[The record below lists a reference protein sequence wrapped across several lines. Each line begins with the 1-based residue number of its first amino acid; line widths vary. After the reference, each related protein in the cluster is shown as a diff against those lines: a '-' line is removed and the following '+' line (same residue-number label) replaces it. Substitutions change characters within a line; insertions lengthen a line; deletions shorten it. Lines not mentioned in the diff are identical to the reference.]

1 MRRRKNLIKALT
13 RSDGN
18 LTEDSVEMQH
28 MTSDFYKTLYT
39 SEGVQ
44 NMDQV
49 LDHVPQKVN
58 AEMNAMLTAPYDPN
72 EVKNLKFLCSR
83 CFLLKHRA

>member
-1 MRRRKNLIKALT
+1 
-13 RSDGN
+13 
-18 LTEDSVEMQH
+18 MQH
-28 MTSDFYKTLYT
+28 VTSDFYKTLYT

-58 AEMNAMLTAPYDPN
+58 AEMNAMLKAPYDPN
-72 EVKNLKFLCSR
+72 EV
-83 CFLLKHRA
+83 